1 MPLLETVGITRRF
14 GDVNALSDV
23 CLRVR
28 AGSIFGFLGPN
39 GAGKTTLIRIV
50 LGLIRPTAG
59 QVRLF
64 GRDARENR
72 CDALRRTG
80 SLVESPSLYGHLTG
94 HENLEIRRR
103 MLGLAPASIARAL
116 EVVGLNSAAGKLV
129 RQYSLGMRQRLGSA
143 QALLASPELLILDE
157 PTNGLDPAGIR
168 EMRDLLRRMPA
179 EHGVT
184 VFLSSHLLGEV
195 EQVATHI
202 GILSS
207 GRVLF
212 QGTQAELREA
222 WQGRLHIRCDRNR
235 EAAALLERA
244 GFSVDVSDDGIEME
258 NPAIAPESVN
268 RMLVEAGFAVSFLAY
283 EKASLEQLFLHV
295 TEAA

>member
-1 MPLLETVGITRRF
+1 
-14 GDVNALSDV
+14 
-23 CLRVR
+23 
-28 AGSIFGFLGPN
+28 
-39 GAGKTTLIRIV
+39 
-50 LGLIRPTAG
+50 
-59 QVRLF
+59 
-64 GRDARENR
+64 
-72 CDALRRTG
+72 
-80 SLVESPSLYGHLTG
+80 
-94 HENLEIRRR
+94 
-103 MLGLAPASIARAL
+103 
-116 EVVGLNSAAGKLV
+116 
-129 RQYSLGMRQRLGSA
+129 
-143 QALLASPELLILDE
+143 
-157 PTNGLDPAGIR
+157 
-168 EMRDLLRRMPA
+168 MRDLLRRMPA